1 MGEFC
6 QMTWTSQNLI
16 SSQNQQHVELK
27 KLLYKKIFCTREHL
41 KNKLFDYI
49 CFYKNSI
56 PTTEILTEPHKNC
69 PLP

>member
-27 KLLYKKIFCTREHL
+27 KLLNKKIFCTKEHL
-41 KNKLFDYI
+41 KNKLFDY
-49 CFYKNSI
+49 
-56 PTTEILTEPHKNC
+56 
-69 PLP
+69 